1 MRKHIFLSGA
11 LAVLLLGA
19 GFAFYGKVNNG
30 PTKQTLEEGWTE
42 PEFAGAGNASVSVR
56 YPKNLQ
62 AIVDSADTIIS
73 GEIVSINDTSNT
85 FTMEE
90 DTPER
95 AVTEKSGVD
104 PSYTVKGRDI
114 VISVSDT
121 LKGKIDGEEATLN
134 IYNADVNLDPE
145 VQVGDSYI
153 LFLNR
158 DEKTGKYHSAHF
170 SAGYFKMDKT
180 DKMDK
185 SKEKIHPLY
194 SKAPEFAELENQT
207 YEIVKQKIKE
217 KVK

>member
-1 MRKHIFLSGA
+1 MRKHILLSGV

-19 GFAFYGKVNNG
+19 GFAAYGKVNNG

-85 FTMEE
+85 LTMEE

-95 AVTEKSGVD
+95 AVTEKFGVD
-104 PSYTVKGRDI
+104 PSYTVNGRDI

-121 LKGKIDGEEATLN
+121 LKGRINGEEATLN
-134 IYNADVNLDPE
+134 IYNVDVNLDPE

-194 SKAPEFAELENQT
+194 SKAPEFAALENQT